1 MQYFLRYQKSDQTAP
16 FEERFATERQAI
28 VHAFA
33 KVTQDFIPRVWI
45 EDDRGNI
52 VVSEQ
57 DIGERIKNDLLAG

>member
-1 MQYFLRYQKSDQTAP
+1 MEYFLRCQRPDQTAP

-33 KVTQDFIPRVWI
+33 KVTQDLIPRVWI
-45 EDDRGNI
+45 EDDRGHV

-57 DIGERIKNDLLAG
+57 DIRERIKNDVLT